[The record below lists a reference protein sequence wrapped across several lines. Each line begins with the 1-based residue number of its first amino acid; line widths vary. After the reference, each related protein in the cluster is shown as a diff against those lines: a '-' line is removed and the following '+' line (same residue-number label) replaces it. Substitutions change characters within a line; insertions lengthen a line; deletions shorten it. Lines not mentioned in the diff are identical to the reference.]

1 MQSKGNF
8 CGKPKDCLDSV
19 RTLSHSALCPRNFCC
34 WTMTVKPQGTR
45 NGEPALGITTPLTS
59 ASLVCSPNE
68 VRDEPHTNRDPQ
80 NSTLKSGGAEI
91 RDCSCLS
98 HLQPK
103 FCPSWDSRTSSGMCL
118 LCAHTNTTNV
128 CLFVHSDHRDGPT
141 NYSKSFLQ
149 GTENPL
155 AGASALNPI
164 CHNKQKHE
172 MLCNPHTGIYIPY
185 C

>member
-1 MQSKGNF
+1 MESL
-8 CGKPKDCLDSV
+8 PWV
-19 RTLSHSALCPRNFCC
+19 
-34 WTMTVKPQGTR
+34 
-45 NGEPALGITTPLTS
+45 ITTPLTS

-80 NSTLKSGGAEI
+80 NSTLKSGEAEI
-91 RDCSCLS
+91 RDCPSEPPAPQIL
-98 HLQPK
+98 PK
-103 FCPSWDSRTSSGMCL
+103 LGQQNKLWDVPA
-118 LCAHTNTTNV
+118 LCTHTNTTNV

-164 CHNKQKHE
+164 CHNKQRHE
-172 MLCNPHTGIYIPY
+172 MLCNPHTGIYIPH